1 MSHKELEVLPLAWI
15 STLSD
20 HLSSL
25 GILCCGSSESSSEI
39 QGVSVNLFVVTGT
52 WI

>member
-1 MSHKELEVLPLAWI
+1 MSHKELEVLPLARI
-15 STLSD
+15 STLPD

-25 GILCCGSSESSSEI
+25 GILCCSPESSSEM

-52 WI
+52 WT